1 MLNKIISADDLH
13 WCEEEKKY
21 VSLSEDELEKI
32 MMNCIEQDI
41 TELEDIYKMIQWAG
55 LVRVGNLLLNN
66 FLNNTIKV
74 VKFDENNEPCF
85 GEKIDEFK

>member
-1 MLNKIISADDLH
+1 MLNRIISADDLH

-32 MMNCIEQDI
+32 MMNCIKQDI

-74 VKFDENNEPCF
+74 VKFDGKNEPCF